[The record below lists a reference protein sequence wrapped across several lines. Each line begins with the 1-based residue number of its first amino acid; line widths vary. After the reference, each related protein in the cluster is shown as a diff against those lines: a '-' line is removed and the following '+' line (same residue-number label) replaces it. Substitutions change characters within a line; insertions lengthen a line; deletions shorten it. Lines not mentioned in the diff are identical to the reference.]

1 MIMNKKFLEKML
13 KAISVSG
20 YEEPV
25 QEIVEEEMK
34 PFADECLKDD
44 MNNLVCVLNPDSKRR
59 IMLSAHADEIGLIV
73 SNITDK
79 GGLQV
84 ITRGGIVPA
93 TYPGQ
98 GVCLKTKNGV
108 IPGVVAA
115 YREFFEQREVKVKDF
130 IIDIGARNKEEAESL
145 VELGTP
151 IVPDSQMH
159 ELANGRFTARA
170 LDDRIGVFII
180 MEALKLAKEKG
191 AGEGI
196 YAASTTG
203 EETTKTGAYWTS
215 SRIKPDLAVVVDV
228 TYTSDCLGMD
238 PAVTGTV
245 ELGKGPVICN
255 SPIVSMKLNQKMAE
269 CAKQAGIEIQ
279 IEAASRLSYTDGDQ
293 IHFSN
298 GGVPVVLVSIPLR
311 YMHMPNE
318 VADGSDVEDCIKLIA
333 EFLCSFTNEEV

>member
-1 MIMNKKFLEKML
+1 MNKEFLEKML
-13 KAISVSG
+13 GAISVSG

-25 QEIVEEEMK
+25 QEIVEAEMK
-34 PFADECLKDD
+34 LYADECRKDD
-44 MNNLVCVLNPDSKRR
+44 MNNLVCVLNPESKRR
-59 IMLSAHADEIGLIV
+59 IMLSAHADEIGLMV
-73 SNITDK
+73 SNITDQ

-84 ITRGGIVPA
+84 ITRGGIVPS

-98 GVCLKTKNGV
+98 AVQLQTKNGV
-108 IPGVVAA
+108 IYGVVEA
-115 YREFFEQREVKVKDF
+115 YRELFDKTELKVKEF
-130 IIDIGARNKEEAESL
+130 VIDIGAKTKEEAQSL

-151 IVPDSQMH
+151 IVPDARMH
-159 ELANGRFTARA
+159 ELAGGRFTARA

-191 AGEGI
+191 TEEGV

-238 PAVTGTV
+238 PAEMGTV
-245 ELGKGPVICN
+245 ELGKGPVLCN
-255 SPIVSMKLNQKMAE
+255 SPIVSKQLNKKMAD
-269 CAKQAGIEIQ
+269 CAKKAGIEIQ

-298 GGVPVVLVSIPLR
+298 DGVPIVLVSIPLR

-318 VADGSDVEDCIKLIA
+318 VADRTDVENCIKLIA
-333 EFLCSFTNEEV
+333 EFLCSFESKNK